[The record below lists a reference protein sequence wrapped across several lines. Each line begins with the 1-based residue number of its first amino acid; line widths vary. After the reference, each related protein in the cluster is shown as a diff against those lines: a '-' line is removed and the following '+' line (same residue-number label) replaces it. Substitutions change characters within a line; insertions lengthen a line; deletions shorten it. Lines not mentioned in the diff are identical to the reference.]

1 MLTAPGVPGDSDT
14 VQEARARSAQ
24 RRTSGFTVL
33 DVTQETIAAALAA
46 WAPNAVDGS
55 VLVVRAPG
63 QGRRR
68 ARRLRRPAD
77 GRAGRARRA
86 MSGELI
92 REATRDGRTV
102 ARLRCYDA
110 DGATIVDA
118 EVTPPGAAYPVRRGP
133 YRFATA
139 PEAFRFV
146 QEALLALQYLGC
158 RVG

>member
-1 MLTAPGVPGDSDT
+1 
-14 VQEARARSAQ
+14 
-24 RRTSGFTVL
+24 
-33 DVTQETIAAALAA
+33 
-46 WAPNAVDGS
+46 
-55 VLVVRAPG
+55 
-63 QGRRR
+63 
-68 ARRLRRPAD
+68 
-77 GRAGRARRA
+77 

-110 DGATIVDA
+110 GGMTIVDA
-118 EVTPPGAAYPVRRGP
+118 EVTRQGAAQPDRRGP

-139 PEAFRFV
+139 PDAFRFV